1 MGLGTKLAIFG
12 RRLKSA
18 SLRRMGRNIQAIHQE
33 TGKNRLFLFCDMIWC
48 TLHYGVGYLDYHVFG
63 FACNRGPNRK
73 TFMTMN
79 HNVALARMVNDAACY
94 PLLQDKFQF
103 LQRWEEFLGRRWL
116 DLRQAGPEDLAQFC
130 RECGAVFIKPHAD
143 FGGKGVA
150 RLEPGPETD
159 FEELHRS
166 CVESGRYLVEEAIVQ
181 HPEVS
186 ALCPQSVNT
195 LRVVTLWAEGAA
207 KFVYALLRVGSGE
220 GNVDNI
226 SSGGMY
232 TWVGDDGILD
242 FPAFCDRTGLY
253 YDSHPVTGAAF
264 RGYCLP
270 FFREAV
276 ALCCRAA
283 QVEPRLG
290 YVGWDVAI
298 TPDGPVLV
306 EGNHLPGYDMAQN
319 ARFHPDGKG
328 LLPTFEALLGRP
340 VPKA

>member
-1 MGLGTKLAIFG
+1 
-12 RRLKSA
+12 
-18 SLRRMGRNIQAIHQE
+18 
-33 TGKNRLFLFCDMIWC
+33 MIWC

-232 TWVGDDGILD
+232 TWVGADGILD

-253 YDSHPVTGAAF
+253 YDSHPVTGAVF

-270 FFREAV
+270 FFEKPSPY
-276 ALCCRAA
+276 AA
-283 QVEPRLG
+283 GLPRWNP
-290 YVGWDVAI
+290 GWGMWAGTWRLRRTD
-298 TPDGPVLV
+298 
-306 EGNHLPGYDMAQN
+306 
-319 ARFHPDGKG
+319 RFW
-328 LLPTFEALLGRP
+328 
-340 VPKA
+340 